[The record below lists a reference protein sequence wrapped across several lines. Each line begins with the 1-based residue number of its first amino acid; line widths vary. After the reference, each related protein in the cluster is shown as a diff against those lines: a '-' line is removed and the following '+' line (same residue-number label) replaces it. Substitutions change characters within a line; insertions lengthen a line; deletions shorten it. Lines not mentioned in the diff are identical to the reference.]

1 MEFVNGKDYCIYEME
16 NKKMFETTNQLG
28 SFGVAKVCLD
38 DLNSQSSS
46 KMSSELEL
54 RSPFTYHLLI
64 RDAPWDDPPGTLR

>member
-64 RDAPWDDPPGTLR
+64 RDDPWDDPPGTLR